1 MFDQLL
7 SNLKL
12 THLVYHDPPLQ
23 NDDLMKDFQIEVSF
37 IFRLQQHVC

>member
-1 MFDQLL
+1 MR
-7 SNLKL
+7 

-37 IFRLQQHVC
+37 ILDYNNMLC